1 MHSLLAIQSDLSQG
15 NPTSSAVLR
24 CGSNFSICGILLD
37 GIAYT
42 FGSGGGLITY
52 TLPHVIDTKDDK
64 VALGFSTTQSD
75 APIVK
80 VTSANTKD
88 FIEMR
93 LVSIDSKTI
102 DNLLRA

>member
-1 MHSLLAIQSDLSQG
+1 M
-15 NPTSSAVLR
+15 
-24 CGSNFSICGILLD
+24 
-37 GIAYT
+37 
-42 FGSGGGLITY
+42 
-52 TLPHVIDTKDDK
+52 IDTKDDK

-93 LVSIDSKTI
+93 LVSIDIKTI
-102 DNLLRA
+102 DNWRLQEFINFKEFRNGNIIIYISTRRTSLK